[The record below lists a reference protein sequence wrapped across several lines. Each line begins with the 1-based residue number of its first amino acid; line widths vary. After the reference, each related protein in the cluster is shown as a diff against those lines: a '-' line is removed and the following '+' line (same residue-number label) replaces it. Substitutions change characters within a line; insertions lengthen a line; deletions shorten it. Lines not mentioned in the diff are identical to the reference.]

1 MRLAPGDEVYGRI
14 KRLQELIKQKN
25 ISGVIVTQLVNLF
38 YFSGT
43 MQGTYLFVPA
53 EGEPVLFVRK
63 NYRRA
68 CNESPLENIV
78 SISGLSDI
86 MEKLKKED
94 YDKQTVIGMELKSLP
109 VTYYEKLVPLFS
121 GIKIADISPLL
132 LEVRMIKSV
141 YEQKFF
147 KEAGKLAREVYE
159 KIPQILKQGMTE
171 LALAARVEY
180 EMRCL
185 GHQGFLRIS
194 GYNQEA
200 YYGHILFGENALIA
214 SFLDSPTGGKGLSAA
229 FPQGSGNTTLEP
241 GRPVLVDYTFVLD
254 GYIVDI
260 TRIFALGKLTEG
272 LQDAHQVSIA
282 IQNKLA
288 EIALPGVKTD
298 YLYYTAKEMAQE
310 AGIMDYFMGTA
321 ESRVRFIG
329 HGVGLELNE
338 LPVITDKMSF
348 TLAEGMVIALEPKF
362 FFPKQGAVGIE
373 NTFIVRNDG
382 LEKVCTLSDEICLG

>member
-1 MRLAPGDEVYGRI
+1 
-14 KRLQELIKQKN
+14 LQQAIKQKN
-25 ISGVIVTQLVNLF
+25 ISGVVVSHLVNLF

-68 CNESPLENIV
+68 CNESPLEHIDA
-78 SISGLSDI
+78 ISGLSDI
-86 MEKLKKED
+86 MEKLKKEGC
-94 YDKQTVIGMELKSLP
+94 DKLTAVGMELESLP
-109 VTYYEKLVPLFS
+109 VTYYEKLAGLFS
-121 GIKIADISPLL
+121 GTKIVNISPLL
-132 LEVRMIKSV
+132 LEVRMIKSA
-141 YEQKFF
+141 YEHKFF

-159 KIPQILKQGMTE
+159 KIPQVLKQGMTE
-171 LALAARVEY
+171 LALAAKVEY
-180 EMRCL
+180 EMRSL
-185 GHQGFLRIS
+185 GHQGLLRIR

-200 YYGHILFGENALIA
+200 YYGHILFGENALITS
-214 SFLDSPTGGKGLSAA
+214 SFMDSPTGGKGLSAA
-229 FPQGSGNTTLEP
+229 FPLGSGNTTLEP

-260 TRIFALGKLTEG
+260 TRIFSLGKLAEG

-288 EIALPGVKTD
+288 ELALPGVKTD
-298 YLYYTAKEMAQE
+298 YLYQAAKDMAQD
-310 AGIMDYFMGTA
+310 AGLIDYFMGTA

-338 LPVITDKMSF
+338 LPVITDKVSF
-348 TLAEGMVIALEPKF
+348 TLAAGMVIALEPKF
-362 FFPKQGAVGIE
+362 FFPKQGAVGVE